1 MNGICRKE
9 VISGELYMFLHFN
22 LQASFFLSVHN
33 KNRWLCKRD
42 TVSDNSFKKFFLLL
56 ILAKFFYFGP

>member
-1 MNGICRKE
+1 M
-9 VISGELYMFLHFN
+9 LLHFN

-42 TVSDNSFKKFFLLL
+42 TVSDNSFKKFFLQLL
-56 ILAKFFYFGP
+56 LRNFIILGHN